1 MSFNTGETIGPYRIM
16 EQLGQGGM
24 ATVYKA
30 YHASLDRYVAIKVL
44 HQAFLEDPNFLARF
58 QREARLVARLEHQN
72 IVPIYDYAEHGGRPY
87 LVMKY
92 IEGDT
97 LKARLH
103 AGPMRREE
111 VSFIIEQVGAG
122 LAYAHKQ
129 GILHRDIKPSNVI
142 LSNDG
147 GVYLADFGLARIA
160 QSGDSTLTSD
170 MILGTPQ
177 YISPEQALGKSDL
190 DQGTDIY
197 SFGVMAY
204 EMTTGRVPFS
214 ADTPFSV
221 IHDHI
226 YSPLPL
232 PTSVNP
238 NVSLDVERVLLKAL
252 AKDREDRYV
261 DVPVFVRDFLSAWQE
276 TGPGVLPAT
285 VAASPVEALPAAST
299 AIASPAPETGGIV
312 IETTF
317 QQKADSPPAGPDQPA
332 KRRISRKWLWLGVPI
347 FLCLCC
353 LGIGILNDE
362 ELRGQMQGQEPP
374 QESIT
379 TPVAAQDQDVDN
391 VDAIPLESPAL
402 EQAVQAVEAEPESSI
417 AHVELGLSLIVS
429 GNEIDGYAEIRL
441 ASDLA
446 RSDTRLLLG
455 LAKALEKREHWPGAL
470 SMYLRVYETRPRLPM
485 LSENLRRAAYHS
497 ASHPLAPD
505 LIDLEALQKAD
516 KPTLLMAQARY
527 QVLHEGKFT
536 EARALLDQIRKDP
549 DAFPEAGLV
558 EAEALF
564 LEGKPEEARTIL
576 NSILER
582 YTLPL
587 WVRQQAETLLNQ
599 YK

>member
-1 MSFNTGETIGPYRIM
+1 MSFNTGETIGPYRMM

-58 QREARLVARLEHQN
+58 QREARLVARLEHPN

-103 AGPMRREE
+103 AGPISRED
-111 VSFIIEQVGAG
+111 VSFIIQQVGAG

-142 LSNDG
+142 LAKDG

-197 SFGVMAY
+197 SFGVMVY

-238 NVSLDVERVLLKAL
+238 GLSMDVERVLLKAL
-252 AKDREDRYV
+252 AKDREDRYA
-261 DVPVFVRDFLSAWQE
+261 DVPVFVSDFLSAWQE
-276 TGPGVLPAT
+276 TWSGALPSTA
-285 VAASPVEALPAAST
+285 VANPVEALPAAST

-317 QQKADSPPAGPDQPA
+317 RQEADSSPAEPGQPA
-332 KRRISRKWLWLGVPI
+332 KRRISRKWLWVGLPI

-353 LGIGILNDE
+353 LGIGMLNDSE
-362 ELRGQMQGQEPP
+362 IWGAPP
-374 QESIT
+374 VSEAGVVD
-379 TPVAAQDQDVDN
+379 TPALPQNPLVEDVDS
-391 VDAIPLESPAL
+391 IPLEILPL
-402 EQAVQAVEAEPESSI
+402 EQAARAVEAEPESAI
-417 AHVELGLSLIVS
+417 LHVQLGLALIEAGQEV
-429 GNEIDGYAEIRL
+429 DGYAEIQL
-441 ASDLA
+441 ASELA
-446 RSDTRLLLG
+446 KSDVPLLLG
-455 LAKALEKREHWPGAL
+455 MAKTLERQERWPGAL
-470 SMYLRVYETRPRLPM
+470 SMYLRVFEARPRLSM
-485 LSENLRRAAYHS
+485 LSDNLRRAAYFT
-497 ASHPLAPD
+497 AGHPLAPD
-505 LIDLEALQKAD
+505 LIDPDAVQKAD
-516 KPTLLMAQARY
+516 KPTLLMAQARHLVVH
-527 QVLHEGKFT
+527 QGKFT
-536 EARALLDQIRKDP
+536 EARELLGQIRKDLA
-549 DAFPEAGLV
+549 AFPEAGLV

-564 LEGKPEEARTIL
+564 LEGKSEEARALL

-582 YTLPL
+582 GALPA
-587 WVRQQAETLLNQ
+587 WVHRQAETLLNQ
-599 YK
+599 YR